1 MGTDCKLCFT
11 SLLLLVSFPAVALA
25 QGLTGQISGSVQD
38 SEGAVVSGAQ
48 VSLVNNGTGQTRETK
63 TGHDG
68 TFVITDLLPGTYNL
82 SIVMPGFKKFQQTEI
97 ILTATERVVL
107 RPSRLELGE
116 LTQTIQVTAEA
127 PRIQSQSAERSG
139 LISSEEMSELG
150 LKGRDYMELLSLL
163 PGVVDTASREAPGWN
178 NLVGV
183 TVNGNREGSTNL
195 TLDGV
200 SNRDTGSGTGP
211 YLAPGM
217 DAIARSEGA
226 AIQLSGRVRPFI
238 WRRN

>member
-1 MGTDCKLCFT
+1 
-11 SLLLLVSFPAVALA
+11 
-25 QGLTGQISGSVQD
+25 
-38 SEGAVVSGAQ
+38 
-48 VSLVNNGTGQTRETK
+48 
-63 TGHDG
+63 
-68 TFVITDLLPGTYNL
+68 
-82 SIVMPGFKKFQQTEI
+82 MPGFKKYQQTDI
-97 ILTATERVVL
+97 VLTATERVVL
-107 RPSRLELGE
+107 RPVPLELGE

-139 LISSEEMSELG
+139 LISSEEISELG

-163 PGVVDTASREAPGWN
+163 PGVVDTANREAPGWN

-217 DAIARSEGA
+217 DAIGEVKVL
-226 AIQLSGRVRPFI
+226 LSNYQAEYGRFV